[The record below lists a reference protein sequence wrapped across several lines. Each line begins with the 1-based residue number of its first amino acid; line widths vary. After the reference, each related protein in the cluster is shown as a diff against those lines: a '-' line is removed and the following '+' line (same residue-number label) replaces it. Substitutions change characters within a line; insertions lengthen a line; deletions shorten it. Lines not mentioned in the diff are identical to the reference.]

1 MYKSNK
7 VLKIWMIS
15 SNFIDIY
22 ILAMSLS
29 ETRNKNTLVSLDQK
43 KLSQGIIGNNFKP
56 PFAGNKL

>member
-1 MYKSNK
+1 MHKSNK

-29 ETRNKNTLVSLDQK
+29 ETRNKNTLVSLDKK
-43 KLSQGIIGNNFKP
+43 KLSQGIIGNNFQP
-56 PFAGNKL
+56 PFAGNEL